1 MTGAEMNGERG
12 AERGG
17 GASDAPGGVQ
27 GSPSRWEL
35 ERLERLLGRL
45 LFAGAMVSTAL
56 LAVGLALWMLGF
68 RDGISAPFLHAGLV
82 VLMATPMARV
92 LVSFVEYLRERDW
105 FFAATT
111 LAVLAVLVATVA
123 VAIRTAWTG

>member
-1 MTGAEMNGERG
+1 MIDER
-12 AERGG
+12 ER
-17 GASDAPGGVQ
+17 
-27 GSPSRWEL
+27 R
-35 ERLERLLGRL
+35 ERLQRLEHLLGRL

-56 LAVGLALWMLGF
+56 LAMGLALWMLGF
-68 RDGISAPFLHAGLV
+68 RDRISGPFLHAGLV

-92 LVSFVEYLRERDW
+92 LVSFVAYLRERDW

-123 VAIRTAWTG
+123 VAIRTAWAG

>member
-1 MTGAEMNGERG
+1 MIDEQER
-12 AERGG
+12 R
-17 GASDAPGGVQ
+17 Q
-27 GSPSRWEL
+27 RL

-45 LFAGAMVSTAL
+45 LFAGAMISTAL

-68 RDGISAPFLHAGLV
+68 RDGISGLFLHAGLV

-92 LVSFVEYLRERDW
+92 LVSFVEYVRERDW

-111 LAVLAVLVATVA
+111 FTVLAVLVATVVVA
-123 VAIRTAWTG
+123 VRTAWAG